1 MRVNH
6 WAVGLGIAAATVG
19 ACVDGDLAPRGW
31 RGAAGERPAR
41 SLIVMR
47 GADATDLDPACL
59 VDFESREVAA
69 QLYQGLVQF
78 DPASAEVRPALA
90 ASWRADPTLR
100 RWTFELAPGRRFHDG
115 TAVDAAAVVASF
127 ARQLDPR
134 APGHR
139 DGCGAGN
146 PALANITTVRAVD
159 ARTVEFS
166 LAAPSATFIDALVV
180 PAAYVVSPTALQRG
194 AATLAT
200 APDGTG
206 PYRLAAWIP
215 GQRLVLEA
223 APTAASPVPWFA
235 RVTFEVERDP
245 RQRLVAL
252 ESGAA
257 DLAVGV
263 VPDDQAYVTL
273 HPGLQL
279 HVIATDGIA
288 YLAMNQLRPPL
299 DDARLRRAIAHA
311 VNRAGLV
318 ARAYDGRGVLA
329 DAALPTSSWAYHAP
343 TTSYAY
349 DPARAE
355 ALVREVGSELDGL
368 PTLRLLVAV
377 EPRPLLAEPELVGR
391 AIAAN
396 LAAVGLTVEV
406 TALPGSE
413 LRRAAA
419 AGEHDLVVFGGI
431 PESNDPGALLGQL
444 FDSRNSEPGDAS
456 NLSFF
461 RDPIVDGLL
470 DRAQQRDTL
479 AMRRELYAEVQDR
492 VAAAAAWVP
501 LAHPALVYAARADIA
516 ALPSGG
522 RGVIAYAELRPA
534 GSTP

>member
-1 MRVNH
+1 MRVNPL
-6 WAVGLGIAAATVG
+6 AVGLAVATAAIG
-19 ACVDGDLAPRGW
+19 ACVESDVAPRGW

-69 QLYQGLVQF
+69 QLYQGLVQL
-78 DPASAEVRPALA
+78 DPTNAEVRPALA
-90 ASWRADPTLR
+90 VSWHADPMLR
-100 RWTFELAPGRRFHDG
+100 RWTFELAPGRQFHDG
-115 TAVDAAAVVASF
+115 AAVDAAAVVASF
-127 ARQLDPR
+127 TRQLDPQAVGSR
-134 APGHR
+134 AN
-139 DGCGAGN
+139 CGGAN
-146 PALANITTVRAVD
+146 PALAHIAAVRAVD
-159 ARTVEFS
+159 PRTVEFT
-166 LAAPSATFIDALVV
+166 LDAPSATFIDALVV
-180 PAAYVVSPTALQRG
+180 PAAYVVSP
-194 AATLAT
+194 AAAHLAT
-200 APDGTG
+200 EPSGTG
-206 PYRLAAWIP
+206 PYRLATWLP

-223 APTAASPVPWFA
+223 APTAASPAPWFA

-263 VPDDQAYVTL
+263 VPDDQAYVAL

-288 YLAMNQLRPPL
+288 YLAMNQQRPPL
-299 DDARLRRAIAHA
+299 NDARLRRAIAHA
-311 VNRAGLV
+311 INRAGLV

-329 DAALPTSSWAYHAP
+329 DGALPTSSWAYHEP
-343 TTSYAY
+343 TTVYAY

-368 PTLRLLVAV
+368 PPLRLLVAV

-406 TALPGSE
+406 TALPVNE
-413 LRRAAA
+413 LRRAVA
-419 AGEHDLVVFGGI
+419 AGEHDLAVFGGI

-444 FDSRNSEPGDAS
+444 FDSRNAEPGRAT
-456 NLSFF
+456 NLGFF
-461 RDPIVDGLL
+461 RDPSVDELL
-470 DRAQQRDTL
+470 DRAQQRGTL
-479 AMRRELYAEVQDR
+479 TARRELYAEVQDR

-501 LAHPALVYAARADIA
+501 LAHPALTYAARADIA

-522 RGVIAYAELRPA
+522 RGVIAYAGLRPTGA
-534 GSTP
+534 TP